1 MRKGCSKFISIERE
15 RQKKYNAVEIEI
27 TVQKFTVIQKYCKS
41 FFLMYVC
48 IMYKSFL
55 LKPTT
60 SHLLVSY
67 VRQDPHQLPKP
78 KNYPS
83 VSYDLAIQKSA

>member
-1 MRKGCSKFISIERE
+1 
-15 RQKKYNAVEIEI
+15 
-27 TVQKFTVIQKYCKS
+27 
-41 FFLMYVC
+41 MYVC

-83 VSYDLAIQKSA
+83 VSYDLAIQKSAWSVCKRDDHVYSSWIHNIMLADHFDLKVAF

>member
-1 MRKGCSKFISIERE
+1 
-15 RQKKYNAVEIEI
+15 
-27 TVQKFTVIQKYCKS
+27 
-41 FFLMYVC
+41 MYVC